1 MTKPSPEDY
10 TQCSVGAMQAAAAV
24 CCLGNA
30 NRKQSVD
37 VQDRCRLKKNNSQ
50 MCVHICMHM
59 EAQIWSLMSFSVT
72 VHLFIETGSL
82 NSFQSL

>member
-10 TQCSVGAMQAAAAV
+10 TQYSVGAMQAAAAM

-37 VQDRCRLKKNNSQ
+37 VQDKCRLKKTILS
-50 MCVHICMHM
+50 CVCTYTC
-59 EAQIWSLMSFSVT
+59 IWKHKFGV
-72 VHLFIETGSL
+72 
-82 NSFQSL
+82 